1 MSRRQVSES
10 LDAAEEQVDL
20 LVIGGGPAGLT
31 AATALRARTG
41 ASVVVIDREHEAGGI
56 PRHSDHPGYGI
67 RDRASFMS
75 GPRYAR
81 TLVDLALRAG
91 VDIRTGTMVT
101 SWDPHDG
108 ARIVSPEG
116 MKRITGRTTL
126 LATGARE
133 RPRSARM
140 VPGDRPAGVFTTG
153 ELQNAVHLHHRPIG
167 ERAVVVGGQ
176 LVSWSAV
183 LTLKEAGCRTVA
195 LTSEYSRA
203 ESYGLFN
210 VGGKAFFR
218 TPVLTH
224 SRVTRILGRG
234 RVTGVEIEDLRSGER
249 SVIDCDT
256 VVFTGDWIPDHELA
270 RSGGLVL
277 DTLGTRGPL
286 VDALGRTSAPG
297 IFAAGNMV
305 HPVDTADVAALG
317 GKHAAGAIADFLEHP
332 QQPWGGGVRIE
343 SEAPFRWVSPG
354 LYIPGVSPSRG
365 KLLAWV
371 DAERPGPTVVVA
383 SQAGR
388 EIGRKWVPWP
398 VSPGR
403 VFRIPW
409 SLLADARIQDGPITV
424 SLQNV

>member
-1 MSRRQVSES
+1 MSEQRMSEQR
-10 LDAAEEQVDL
+10 DVAPEHTDL

-31 AATALRARTG
+31 AATELRRRTG
-41 ASVVVIDREHEAGGI
+41 ARVVVLDREHEAGGI

-67 RDRASFMS
+67 RDRASFTT

-81 TLVDLALRAG
+81 KLVDLAQRAG
-91 VDIRTGTMVT
+91 VELRTGTMVT
-101 SWDPHDG
+101 AWDPEG
-108 ARIVSPEG
+108 GASTVSPAGVARISGKV
-116 MKRITGRTTL
+116 TL

-140 VPGDRPAGVFTTG
+140 VPGDRPAGVYTTG
-153 ELQNAVHLHHRPIG
+153 ELQNAVHVHHRPIG
-167 ERAVVVGGQ
+167 DRAVVVGGQ

-195 LTSEYSRA
+195 MVSEYARA

-210 VGGKAFFR
+210 TGGKAFFR

-224 SRVTRILGRG
+224 SRVVRVIGRG
-234 RVTGVEIEDLRSGER
+234 RVSGVEIEDLRSGER
-249 SVIDCDT
+249 RVIDCDT

-270 RSGGLVL
+270 RSGGIVL

-297 IFAAGNMV
+297 VFAAGNMV

-317 GKHAAGAIADFLEHP
+317 GKHAAGAIADYLERP
-332 QQPWGGGVRIE
+332 QEPWGGSVRILA
-343 SEAPFRWVSPG
+343 EAPFLWVSPG
-354 LYIPGVSPSRG
+354 LYTPSLSPSRG

-371 DAERPGPTVVVA
+371 NAEQAGPTTVTA
-383 SQAGR
+383 TQAGR
-388 EIGRKWVPWP
+388 VIGKKTLPWP

-403 VFRIPW
+403 VFRMPW
-409 SLLADARIQDGPITV
+409 SLFSAARIEDGPITIR
-424 SLQNV
+424 L